1 MEGLGVTWQAVL
13 AVALVAVAVGA
24 TVYWVGYRAGSGRAS
39 ARLEAGLRE
48 RQRRSRLTLG
58 GRFAEQLSPFFE
70 EFRYD
75 PTEARF
81 LGSPIDFV
89 VFPGLATGQ
98 PREIV
103 FVEVKRGRAGLDR
116 GQRRLRDLVN
126 AAGVDGIRFE
136 TVRVMQPDRGDD
148 DADEDQ

>member
-1 MEGLGVTWQAVL
+1 MGELGLTWVAAV
-13 AVALVAVAVGA
+13 AVALVAVVVGVA
-24 TVYWVGYRAGSGRAS
+24 VYWIGYRAGSGRAS
-39 ARLEAGLRE
+39 AKMEAGFRD

-89 VFPGLATGQ
+89 VFPGLATGE

-103 FVEVKRGRAGLDR
+103 FVEVKRGRARLDR

-126 AAGVDGIRFE
+126 AAGVEGIRFE
-136 TVRVMQPDRGDD
+136 TLRVMEPDRGE
-148 DADEDQ
+148 DADDGQ

>member
-1 MEGLGVTWQAVL
+1 MGELGLTWVAAV
-13 AVALVAVAVGA
+13 AVALVAVVVGVA
-24 TVYWVGYRAGSGRAS
+24 VYWIGYRAGSGRAS
-39 ARLEAGLRE
+39 AKMEAGFRD

-89 VFPGLATGQ
+89 VFPGLATGE

-103 FVEVKRGRAGLDR
+103 FVEVKRGRARLDR

-126 AAGVDGIRFE
+126 AAGVEGIRFE
-136 TVRVMQPDRGDD
+136 TLRVMEPDRLDD
-148 DADEDQ
+148 DADGQ

>member
-1 MEGLGVTWQAVL
+1 MGELGLTWVAAV
-13 AVALVAVAVGA
+13 AVALVAVVAGVA
-24 TVYWVGYRAGSGRAS
+24 VYWIGYRAGSGRAS
-39 ARLEAGLRE
+39 AKMEAGFRD

-89 VFPGLATGQ
+89 VFPGLATGE

-103 FVEVKRGRAGLDR
+103 FVEVKRGRARLDR

-126 AAGVDGIRFE
+126 AAGVEGIRFE
-136 TVRVMQPDRGDD
+136 TLRVMEPDRGDD
-148 DADEDQ
+148 EDDGQ

>member
-1 MEGLGVTWQAVL
+1 MGELGLTWVAAV
-13 AVALVAVAVGA
+13 AVALVAVVVGVA
-24 TVYWVGYRAGSGRAS
+24 VYWIGYRAGSGRAS
-39 ARLEAGLRE
+39 AKMEAGFRD

-89 VFPGLATGQ
+89 VFPGLATGE

-103 FVEVKRGRAGLDR
+103 FVEVKRGRARLDR

-126 AAGVDGIRFE
+126 AAGVEGIRFE
-136 TVRVMQPDRGDD
+136 TLRVMEPDRGDD
-148 DADEDQ
+148 EDDGQ

>member
-1 MEGLGVTWQAVL
+1 MGGLGLTWQIAL
-13 AVALVAVAVGA
+13 AVALTVGAVGVA
-24 TVYWVGYRAGSGRAS
+24 VYWVGYRAGSGRTS
-39 ARLEAGLRE
+39 ARMEAGFRE

-58 GRFAEQLSPFFE
+58 GRFAEQMSPFFE

-89 VFPGLATGQ
+89 VFPGLATGE

-103 FVEVKRGRAGLDR
+103 FVEVKRGQAGLDR

-126 AAGVDGIRFE
+126 AAGAEGIRFE
-136 TVRVMQPDRGDD
+136 TLRVMAPDRGDD
-148 DADEDQ
+148 DADGDQ